1 VKKRVMEG
9 GEGVMDYK
17 AIIEEQ
23 IEVLREKQTK
33 DEVGRVVRNDEGYC
47 AIARTI
53 MDLVEMAQDL

>member
-1 VKKRVMEG
+1 
-9 GEGVMDYK
+9 MDYK

-33 DEVGRVVRNDEGYC
+33 DETGRPHRNDEGYC

-53 MDLVEMAQDL
+53 MDLVEAARDIQGE